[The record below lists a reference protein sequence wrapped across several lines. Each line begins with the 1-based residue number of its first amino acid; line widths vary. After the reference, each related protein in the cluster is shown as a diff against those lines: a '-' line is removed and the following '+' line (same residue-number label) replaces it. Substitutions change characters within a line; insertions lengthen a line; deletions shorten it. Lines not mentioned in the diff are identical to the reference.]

1 MFAAL
6 PSHRDRALVAFYI
19 SAGPRASELLG
30 VTRDRVSPGDQT
42 IGVIRKGSQ
51 ALQWIPASSDA
62 FVWLRLYQ
70 QQIRPQ
76 ALDGPE
82 EPLWW
87 TLRRPLRPLSYDAA
101 RMVFTRANDTSG
113 ANWTLHDLRH
123 SAAKRMIRDP
133 KLSLTDVQWV
143 LGHLH
148 ISTTEQYLE
157 PAEDEVVAHVL
168 AHHARRAA
176 EPVKPVMPAPGYRSE
191 VLQTLLGSAA
201 LGGGPA

>member
-1 MFAAL
+1 M
-6 PSHRDRALVAFYI
+6 
-19 SAGPRASELLG
+19 
-30 VTRDRVSPGDQT
+30 TRDRVSPGDQT